1 MGFASLYPSYD
12 LHGKTNTMAV
22 YVDDAIWAWSGCRWC
37 HLLGDDLDE
46 LHRFAA
52 LLGIK
57 RTSFQCSPKA
67 TTPHYDLTGFERT
80 RAIRLGAVV
89 CNRQQI
95 VVVSRRAR
103 AKLPA
108 T

>member
-1 MGFASLYPSYD
+1 MLMMRSGP
-12 LHGKTNTMAV
+12 GR
-22 YVDDAIWAWSGCRWC
+22 DAGGVTYWV
-37 HLLGDDLDE
+37 
-46 LHRFAA
+46 AA

-57 RTSFQCSPKA
+57 RTSFQCAPKA

-95 VVVSRRAR
+95 VIVSRRAR
-103 AKLPA
+103 ANLRA
-108 T
+108 R